1 MVVYD
6 DLVDECKPGDE
17 LEIIGI
23 YRGEPQRVRR
33 NQAKLETVLK
43 SYIDV
48 VSVVYPNK
56 NKIVLNNELYSDR
69 DKVEYS

>member
-33 NQAKLETVLK
+33 N
-43 SYIDV
+43 
-48 VSVVYPNK
+48 
-56 NKIVLNNELYSDR
+56 
-69 DKVEYS
+69 

>member
-1 MVVYD
+1 LVVYD

-23 YRGEPQRVRR
+23 YRGESNLIKK
-33 NQAKLETVLK
+33 NQSKLDPILT

-48 VSVVYPNK
+48 VSVVFPHK
-56 NKIVLNNELYSDR
+56 NKIVLNND
-69 DKVEYS
+69 

>member
-23 YRGEPQRVRR
+23 YRGESVPVKR
-33 NQAKLETVLK
+33 NQSKLDPILM

-48 VSVVYPNK
+48 VSVVFP
-56 NKIVLNNELYSDR
+56 
-69 DKVEYS
+69 